1 MFPLKISL
9 ASDKEKEEFVKGIVN
24 EYKIFRTSTVE
35 HHNNESLYYEVLD
48 ISNDFLYPSNSKVYE
63 NSKRT
68 SI

>member
-9 ASDKEKEEFVKGIVN
+9 ASDKKKEEFIKGNVN

-35 HHNNESLYYEVLD
+35 HHNNKSLHYEVLD
-48 ISNDFLYPSNSKVYE
+48 ISNDFLYPSNNKVYG